1 MKALSN
7 LTSDTQVF
15 TGPVDWEGRSLPE
28 TSPGS
33 PQVGR
38 GRTAE
43 NQGGSHPPVQLAVK
57 SWPGALGRPGP
68 RSPITS
74 AYEGLR

>member
-1 MKALSN
+1 M
-7 LTSDTQVF
+7 
-15 TGPVDWEGRSLPE
+15 GPVCRDGYSLPE

-43 NQGGSHPPVQLAVK
+43 NQGGSHPPAQLTVK

-74 AYEGLR
+74 DQAGDEVISMQ